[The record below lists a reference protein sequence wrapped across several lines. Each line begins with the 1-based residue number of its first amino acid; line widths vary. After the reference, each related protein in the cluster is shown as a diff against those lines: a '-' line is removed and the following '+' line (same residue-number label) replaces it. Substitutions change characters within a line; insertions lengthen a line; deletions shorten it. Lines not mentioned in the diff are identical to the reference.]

1 MTEAEKDF
9 LDEYTRRLLLK
20 WADRTLRTGN
30 LGDVGEEA
38 ANEPYFSYAIDKGW
52 IGKASP
58 RRLTAKGFSVAAS
71 FLRR

>member
-9 LDEYTRRLLLK
+9 LDEYTRRLLVR
-20 WADRTLRTGN
+20 WADHSLRTGSV
-30 LGDVGEEA
+30 GDVREED
-38 ANEPYFSYAIDKGW
+38 EPYFSHAIDKGW
-52 IGKASP
+52 VGKASP

>member
-1 MTEAEKDF
+1 MPMTEAEKDF
-9 LDEYTRRLLLK
+9 LDEYTRRLLVR
-20 WADRTLRTGN
+20 WADRSLRTGSV
-30 LGDVGEEA
+30 GDIQEED
-38 ANEPYFSYAIDKGW
+38 EPYFSYAIDKGW